1 MSLAI
6 ILLNWRN
13 AQETLRCVHSISAWA
28 ELRPQFYVVD
38 NESTPATSATLGSAL
53 SPDSL
58 ICSPLNL
65 GYAGGNNLGIRR
77 ALEHE
82 CEYILLLNSDA
93 EIAEAAV
100 QRLLATLKGNPQIAI
115 LGPLIKETCDGRAL
129 LLAGGRDI
137 ARYRFTR
144 NAVQPQE
151 LGSLPDFPLHEVDYV
166 SGTVFMT
173 RATLFKEVGLLDE
186 EYFFSGEIA
195 DFCKRAR
202 DKGHR
207 IYVDLQAEA
216 RHDPGQASPEL
227 RQTLYTYYSW
237 RNRFLYV
244 RKRCAQEK
252 MKFISRWTTLGVL
265 AIGRALCRGE
275 MAKARAIALALR
287 HAHAGRYGNQN
298 ASFLRRGGS
307 QK

>member
-13 AQETLRCVHSISAWA
+13 ERQTLACAHSISAWA
-28 ELRPQFYVVD
+28 ELTPQLYVVD
-38 NESTPATSATLGSAL
+38 NESTSETSATLGSGL

-58 ICSPLNL
+58 ICTPLNL

-77 ALEHE
+77 ALAHG

-100 QRLLATLKGNPQIAI
+100 QRLLKTLKANPRISI
-115 LGPLIKETCDGRAL
+115 LGPLIKETCSDRLL

-144 NAVQPQE
+144 NAIRPHE
-151 LGSLPDFPLHEVDYV
+151 LRGLPDFPLHEVDYV

-173 RATLFKEVGLLDE
+173 RAGIFKELGLLDE

-195 DFCKRAR
+195 DFCKRAS

-207 IYVDLQAEA
+207 IFVDLEAEA
-216 RHDPGQASPEL
+216 RHDPGQASSEL
-227 RQTLYTYYSW
+227 RQTLYAYYNW

-244 RKRCAQEK
+244 RKHFTEER
-252 MKFISRWTTLGVL
+252 MKYVLRWSTLGVL
-265 AIGRALCRGE
+265 AIGRALGHGE
-275 MAKARAIALALR
+275 IAKARAIALALR

-298 ASFLRRGGS
+298 ASFL
-307 QK
+307 

>member
-13 AQETLRCVHSISAWA
+13 EQETLACARSISAWA
-28 ELRPQFYVVD
+28 KLRPKLYVVD
-38 NESTPATSATLGSAL
+38 NESTSETSATLGSGL

-58 ICSPLNL
+58 ICTPLNL

-77 ALEHE
+77 ALAHG

-93 EIAEAAV
+93 EIAEAGV
-100 QRLLATLKGNPQIAI
+100 QRLLKTLKANPRISI
-115 LGPLIKETCDGRAL
+115 LGPLIKETCSDRVL
-129 LLAGGRDI
+129 LLAGGRNI

-144 NAVQPQE
+144 NAIQPHE
-151 LGSLPDFPLHEVDYV
+151 LRGLPDFPLHEVDYV

-173 RATLFKEVGLLDE
+173 RAGIFKELGLLDE

-195 DFCKRAR
+195 DFCKRAS
-202 DKGHR
+202 DKGHG
-207 IYVDLQAEA
+207 IAVDLEA
-216 RHDPGQASPEL
+216 DAGHDLGQGSSKL
-227 RQTLYTYYSW
+227 RQTLYAYYNW

-244 RKRCAQEK
+244 RKHCTEER
-252 MKFISRWTTLGVL
+252 MKYVLRWSTLGLL
-265 AIGRALCRGE
+265 AIGRALGHGE
-275 MAKARAIALALR
+275 IAKARAIALALR

-298 ASFLRRGGS
+298 ASFL
-307 QK
+307 